1 MSWRK
6 VISIAVWC
14 SEEAGWEGAAPL
26 GSAVKVTFPR
36 AVFLPL
42 CAEPPVRLPHQSGAG
57 EGGGAGADTPGW
69 PQHARSLGC
78 RCGARGVCLT
88 LGSTW
93 LCPSLGGLSG
103 GVPTFVRAGKV
114 PRWVQGVAEDG
125 CGFPIGVD
133 WYECKSEA

>member
-69 PQHARSLGC
+69 PQHARSGADVEPEGC
-78 RCGARGVCLT
+78 VLPLAQHGCVHR
-88 LGSTW
+88 
-93 LCPSLGGLSG
+93 SG
-103 GVPTFVRAGKV
+103 GCLGVSPRLSVCPGWEGSPVGAG
-114 PRWVQGVAEDG
+114 GG
-125 CGFPIGVD
+125 
-133 WYECKSEA
+133 